1 MQMMI
6 KGRQYNVA
14 LQQGRIIHSKIYIL
28 NYDLQR
34 VAEIEGV
41 VLDGGTFTIDAT
53 SDIRRT
59 CSIQIAPTDSSFDL
73 IAGDSVE
80 ASVKN
85 ANAKIWLDKYFQ
97 IFIGIEDEKNKRKP
111 VYTNMGIYLIENPQ
125 QAYSAD
131 SNTLTISGVDM
142 MAKLT
147 GLRNGYLEGIEYQ
160 IKQGAD
166 IKESMIATLQ
176 EAKIPKYAISRP
188 SDVAPLSDD
197 GVTSTATDTIQADI
211 AISVG
216 DTAYSLLSA
225 LNNVNANFQIYFD
238 VDGTFKYNMIPSGHN
253 EPIMVNDELW
263 HKVLIS
269 YDRSLDYDN
278 VKNAIEVYGKTND
291 QGNTPTGYAW
301 DNNPDSPFYVGY
313 QCVDANGQ
321 PDYKYSYENY
331 QKIMKNAPNLI
342 RIVLTGGDYDNIQWV
357 NGSSINL
364 AQQRAEYELYL
375 RDKLQDQI
383 TINCVPVY
391 WLDVNWL
398 IELTLPNKQGVEE
411 TNQYII
417 KTINTTL
424 GTDGTQ
430 SITLMRYYPL
440 YDF

>member
-197 GVTSTATDTIQADI
+197 GITSTATDTIQADI

-225 LNNVNANFQIYFD
+225 LNDVNANFQIYFD

-263 HKVLIS
+263 RKVLIS

-301 DNNPDSPFYVGY
+301 DNNPDSRFYVGY
-313 QCVDANGQ
+313 QWLDANGQ

-331 QKIMKNAPNLI
+331 QKVMKNAPNLI

>member
-1 MQMMI
+1 
-6 KGRQYNVA
+6 
-14 LQQGRIIHSKIYIL
+14 
-28 NYDLQR
+28 
-34 VAEIEGV
+34 
-41 VLDGGTFTIDAT
+41 
-53 SDIRRT
+53 
-59 CSIQIAPTDSSFDL
+59 
-73 IAGDSVE
+73 
-80 ASVKN
+80 
-85 ANAKIWLDKYFQ
+85 
-97 IFIGIEDEKNKRKP
+97 
-111 VYTNMGIYLIENPQ
+111 
-125 QAYSAD
+125 
-131 SNTLTISGVDM
+131 
-142 MAKLT
+142 
-147 GLRNGYLEGIEYQ
+147 
-160 IKQGAD
+160 
-166 IKESMIATLQ
+166 
-176 EAKIPKYAISRP
+176 
-188 SDVAPLSDD
+188 
-197 GVTSTATDTIQADI
+197 
-211 AISVG
+211 
-216 DTAYSLLSA
+216 
-225 LNNVNANFQIYFD
+225 
-238 VDGTFKYNMIPSGHN
+238 MIPSGHN

-263 HKVLIS
+263 RKVLIS

-313 QCVDANGQ
+313 QCLDANGQ

-331 QKIMKNAPNLI
+331 QKVMKNAPNLI

-424 GTDGTQ
+424 GTGGTQ

>member
-6 KGRQYNVA
+6 KGMQYNVA

-97 IFIGIEDEKNKRKP
+97 LFIGFEDEKNKRKP

-176 EAKIPKYAISRP
+176 EAKIPKYAISKP

-225 LNNVNANFQIYFD
+225 LNDVNANFQIYFD

-263 HKVLIS
+263 RKVLIS

-301 DNNPDSPFYVGY
+301 DNNPDSPFYVGS

-331 QKIMKNAPNLI
+331 QKVMKNAPNLI

>member
-59 CSIQIAPTDSSFDL
+59 CSIQVAPTDSSFDL

-160 IKQGAD
+160 IKQGTD

-225 LNNVNANFQIYFD
+225 LNDVNANFQIYFD

-263 HKVLIS
+263 RKVLIS
-269 YDRSLDYDN
+269 
-278 VKNAIEVYGKTND
+278 
-291 QGNTPTGYAW
+291 
-301 DNNPDSPFYVGY
+301 
-313 QCVDANGQ
+313 
-321 PDYKYSYENY
+321 
-331 QKIMKNAPNLI
+331 
-342 RIVLTGGDYDNIQWV
+342 
-357 NGSSINL
+357 
-364 AQQRAEYELYL
+364 
-375 RDKLQDQI
+375 
-383 TINCVPVY
+383 
-391 WLDVNWL
+391 
-398 IELTLPNKQGVEE
+398 
-411 TNQYII
+411 
-417 KTINTTL
+417 
-424 GTDGTQ
+424 
-430 SITLMRYYPL
+430 
-440 YDF
+440 

>member
-131 SNTLTISGVDM
+131 SNVLTISGVDM

-225 LNNVNANFQIYFD
+225 LNEVNANFQIYFD

-263 HKVLIS
+263 RKVLIS

-301 DNNPDSPFYVGY
+301 DHNPDSPFYVGY
-313 QCVDANGQ
+313 QCFDANGQ

-331 QKIMKNAPNLI
+331 QKVMKNAPNLI